1 MYFKEE
7 NMSENYQL
15 DNLDRKIL
23 EMLQKDGRLPYT
35 DIAKKL
41 IVSAGTIHQR
51 INKLTE
57 AGIIKQTR
65 IILDYQKLGYD
76 VTTLLGIYLKSAK
89 DLGKVID
96 KLKAMK
102 EVVDVYYTTG
112 SYALIIKIHHKTI
125 KDFHQFLIDKLQSIP
140 EIQSTESFVCLDQ
153 PIERALHVT

>member
-1 MYFKEE
+1 MEE
-7 NMSENYQL
+7 KYQI

-23 EMLQKDGRLPYT
+23 SMLQENGRLPYT

-41 IVSAGTIHQR
+41 TVSPGTIHQR
-51 INKLTE
+51 INKLE
-57 AGIIKQTR
+57 NIGIIKGTR

-89 DLGKVID
+89 DLGKVLE

-125 KDFHQFLIDKLQSIP
+125 KDYHQFLVEKLQSIA
-140 EIQSTESFVCLDQ
+140 EIQSTESFICLDQ
-153 PIERALHVT
+153 PIERCLHV